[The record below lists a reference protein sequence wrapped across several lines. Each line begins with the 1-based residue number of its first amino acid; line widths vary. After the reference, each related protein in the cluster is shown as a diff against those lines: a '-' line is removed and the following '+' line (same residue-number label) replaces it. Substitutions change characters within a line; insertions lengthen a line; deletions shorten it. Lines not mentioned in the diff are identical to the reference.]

1 MLSEVKEYYN
11 ILNIIMVKLF
21 FFGCWGYLGEGSG
34 LEKVFASLNKEV
46 SEGDHVVILGDNYYP
61 SKKIKSEGKKKNY
74 FTSDVEMANI
84 FDNLIHLKE
93 KNCHIHLL
101 MGNHEH
107 KDDTITEEEY
117 REMRREMKEKGQ
129 SGGLRLIQKGDP
141 TTFKTFA
148 LEYKYIQTLGLNSDI
163 GTCPIEGLPHTL
175 LLKLDTNMLAGELP
189 YDYDYNGDFTA
200 YSLIRNQNF
209 RGIRRVFIC
218 GHIPIGSKIY
228 KKGKHELDQSLPIQ
242 LYDLMFELVKN
253 IKSKNKRIKIYY
265 MCADTHYFQRAEIE
279 MKRWGESYQ
288 LEQFVAGTGGNKLD
302 PWTEDENEEME
313 YDSVKGQ
320 TEFHYKIIET
330 RHKHG
335 YVMVTDTGEPNFIS
349 VSSHE
354 GGGYKEVKSGH
365 KSKRKTNKRKNKKRK
380 TNKRKTKKLKRKPK
394 RKTKRK
400 SKKRK

>member
-1 MLSEVKEYYN
+1 
-11 ILNIIMVKLF
+11 MVKLF

-34 LEKVFASLNKEV
+34 LEKVFASLNENV
-46 SEGDHVVILGDNYYP
+46 SRGDHVVILGDNYYP
-61 SKKIKSEGKKKNY
+61 SKKIKSKGKGKGKEKNY

-129 SGGLRLIQKGDP
+129 GGGLRLIQKGDP
-141 TTFKTFA
+141 TTFKTFS

-175 LLKLDTNMLAGELP
+175 LLKLDTNMFTKNKTGNEVELP
-189 YDYDYNGDFTA
+189 YEHNGDFTA
-200 YSLIRNQNF
+200 DSLIEGQDFNDIQ
-209 RGIRRVFIC
+209 RVFIC

-228 KKGKHELDQSLPIQ
+228 DEDTGKHKLDQSLPIQ
-242 LYDLMFELVKN
+242 VYDLMFKLVKN
-253 IKSKNKRIKIYY
+253 IKSKEEGIKIYY
-265 MCADTHYFQRAEIE
+265 MCADTHYFQRVEIE
-279 MKRWGESYQ
+279 MKRGGESYK

-302 PWTEDENEEME
+302 PWTEDTTNQKT
-313 YDSVKGQ
+313 YSDSKGETPIRLQ
-320 TEFHYKIIET
+320 YEIIET
-330 RHKHG
+330 QREHG
-335 YVMVTDTGEPNFIS
+335 YVMVMDTEEPQFVS
-349 VSSHE
+349 VPSHK

-365 KSKRKTNKRKNKKRK
+365 KSKRKTK
-380 TNKRKTKKLKRKPK
+380 KRKTKKLKRKPK
-394 RKTKRK
+394 RKTNKRKTKRK
-400 SKKRK
+400 SKKT